1 MRGAGRTAKIP
12 HRRFKGG
19 SKPMETAEILFLG
32 LVLTAFVTF
41 SGTVMWVL
49 NDDLRHRAERRR
61 ADGPANDDAAGKAS
75 LAA

>member
-1 MRGAGRTAKIP
+1 
-12 HRRFKGG
+12 
-19 SKPMETAEILFLG
+19 METAEILFLG

-49 NDDLRHRAERRR
+49 NEDLRHRAGRRR
-61 ADGPANDDAAGKAS
+61 TGGPANDDATGRSS